1 MNNQRLLISEAVP
14 ALSEVKAKFK
24 DYKMTKKEADKYLD
38 KKDFVAIMQ
47 QAKTGEFEIV
57 TNRGAVS
64 GLMRKG
70 YEIVD
75 ILKGK

>member
-1 MNNQRLLISEAVP
+1 MSNQRLLISEAVHV
-14 ALSEVKAKFK
+14 LSEVKVKFK
-24 DYKMTKKEADKYLD
+24 DYKMTKKEADKYLN

-47 QAKTGEFEIV
+47 QVKTGEFEIV
-57 TNRGAVS
+57 TNRGAVA

>member
-1 MNNQRLLISEAVP
+1 
-14 ALSEVKAKFK
+14 
-24 DYKMTKKEADKYLD
+24 MTKKEADKYLD

>member
-1 MNNQRLLISEAVP
+1 MNNQRLLISEAVH

>member
-1 MNNQRLLISEAVP
+1 MNNQRLLISEAVH

-47 QAKTGEFEIV
+47 QVKTGEFEIV

>member
-1 MNNQRLLISEAVP
+1 MSNRRLLISEAVH

-24 DYKMTKKEADKYLD
+24 DYKMTKREADKYLD

-47 QAKTGEFEIV
+47 QVKTGEFEIV
-57 TNRGAVS
+57 TNRGAVA
-64 GLMRKG
+64 GLIRKG
-70 YEIVD
+70 YEFVD

>member
-1 MNNQRLLISEAVP
+1 MSNQRLLISEAVH
-14 ALSEVKAKFK
+14 ALSEVKSEFK
-24 DYKMTKKEADKYLD
+24 DYKMTKQQADKYLG

-47 QAKTGEFEIV
+47 QTKTGEFEIV
-57 TNRGAVS
+57 TNRGAVA
-64 GLMRKG
+64 GLIRKG

>member
-1 MNNQRLLISEAVP
+1 MNNQRLLISEAVH

-47 QAKTGEFEIV
+47 QAKTGVFDIV
-57 TNRGAVS
+57 THRGAVS

>member
-1 MNNQRLLISEAVP
+1 MSNRRLLISEAVH

>member
-1 MNNQRLLISEAVP
+1 MN
-14 ALSEVKAKFK
+14 
-24 DYKMTKKEADKYLD
+24 YKMTKKEADKYLD

-47 QAKTGEFEIV
+47 QVKTGEFEIV
-57 TNRGAVS
+57 TNRGAVA
-64 GLMRKG
+64 GLIRKG

>member
-1 MNNQRLLISEAVP
+1 MNNQRLLISEAVH
-14 ALSEVKAKFK
+14 ALSEVKAKYK